1 MRRRLADVTSI
12 GRGYGPAH
20 SQEGNPLDAGYETI
34 SPEVRSGVS
43 GIFANVQRLQSAV
56 AIGATTRAT
65 RDRMRLNVR
74 QIREDADA
82 LARELGD
89 FD

>member
-1 MRRRLADVTSI
+1 M
-12 GRGYGPAH
+12 
-20 SQEGNPLDAGYETI
+20 DAGYETI
-34 SPEVRSGVS
+34 SAEVRGGVYS
-43 GIFANVQRLQSAV
+43 MFANVQRLQSAV

-74 QIREDADA
+74 QIREEADA
-82 LARELGD
+82 LAKELGD

>member
-1 MRRRLADVTSI
+1 MRRRLAGVTSI
-12 GRGYGPAH
+12 RRGHGRAH

-34 SPEVRSGVS
+34 SPQVRSGVS

-65 RDRMRLNVR
+65 RERMRLNVKM
-74 QIREDADA
+74 IREEADA
-82 LARELGD
+82 LAKELGE
-89 FD
+89 